1 MYVYLTI
8 FNVSRQYRIEQEVR
22 NSRMTKE
29 QLQELEKEL
38 IKKEA
43 VERKTRSEQARQR
56 IEEIKQREIEEVG
69 ISYM

>member
-1 MYVYLTI
+1 
-8 FNVSRQYRIEQEVR
+8 
-22 NSRMTKE
+22 MTKE

-56 IEEIKQREIEEVG
+56 IEEIKQREIEEVS
-69 ISYM
+69 IFYMQYSVALLICIVPDFIKFTKGTTF

>member
-1 MYVYLTI
+1 
-8 FNVSRQYRIEQEVR
+8 
-22 NSRMTKE
+22 MTKE

-56 IEEIKQREIEEVG
+56 IEEIKQREIEEVS
-69 ISYM
+69 IFYM